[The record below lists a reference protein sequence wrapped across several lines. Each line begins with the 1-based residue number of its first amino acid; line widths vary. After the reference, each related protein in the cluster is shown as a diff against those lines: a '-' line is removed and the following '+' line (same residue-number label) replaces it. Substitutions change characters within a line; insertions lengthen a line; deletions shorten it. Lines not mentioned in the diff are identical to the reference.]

1 MLEIENLTKTFGTQ
15 TVISDISMTLVSG
28 KIYGL
33 VGRNGSG
40 KTMLMKMILGFVSP
54 SSGSIKI
61 EGKVLGKDISMP
73 DRIGAIIEN
82 PGFLPEYSGFKNL
95 KFLAMIHHKISNE
108 EIRDAM
114 RIVGLDPDSKK
125 HVGKYSLG
133 MRQRL
138 GIAQAIME
146 DPDIL
151 LLDEP
156 LNGLDNEGVEEIRKV
171 LLSLKE
177 KGKLIILASHSKEDI
192 QILCDTVFR
201 MDHGKIIATETNLA
215 DGDGKRQQKSRKS
228 EENEVQNL

>member
-40 KTMLMKMILGFVSP
+40 KTVLMKMILGFIKP
-54 SSGSIKI
+54 TSGTIKVNG
-61 EGKVLGKDISMP
+61 EQVGKEIDIP
-73 DRIGAIIEN
+73 DDIGAIIET
-82 PGFLPEYSGFKNL
+82 PGFLPEYSAFQNL
-95 KFLAMIHHKISNE
+95 KLMAMIRGKITSE
-108 EIRDAM
+108 RIRET
-114 RIVGLDPDSKK
+114 IKLVGLDPDSKK

-146 DPDIL
+146 DPQIL

-156 LNGLDNEGVEEIRKV
+156 LNGLDNEGVEEMRNV
-171 LLSLKE
+171 LLKQ
-177 KGKLIILASHSKEDI
+177 KDQGKLIIIASHSKEDI
-192 QILCDTVFR
+192 DILCDEIFR
-201 MDHGKIIATETNLA
+201 FDHGKII
-215 DGDGKRQQKSRKS
+215 GH
-228 EENEVQNL
+228 EVRG